1 MYNLDYVNRRRIIKD
16 KIFKSSVTLLS
27 FISTIP
33 LFLIIYFIFIRGFKY
48 LSLRFLTSLQKPM
61 GEAGGGIF
69 NAIVGSFIIV
79 GIASL
84 ISIPIGII
92 IGIFLS
98 EYKHSKLSEVV
109 KILVDTLQGIPS
121 IVIGIIG
128 YIWIVKP
135 LKHFSAISGSIALAI
150 MMLPI
155 IIKSTEE
162 ILNMVP
168 QEIKEGAI
176 ALGAPYYKIVL
187 KILLPYGFV
196 GILTGILLGISRIM
210 GETAPLL
217 FTAFGN
223 QFLNF
228 NIFKPM
234 STIPYVIFVYATSP
248 YKEWHNQAFAAS
260 IVLIIIVLSINLIGR
275 LIEKRWRM

>member
-1 MYNLDYVNRRRIIKD
+1 MEKEIRKRVLIDIVFK
-16 KIFKSSVTLLS
+16 KIVTIFTYLS
-27 FISTIP
+27 IIP
-33 LFLIIYFIFIRGFKY
+33 LFLIIYFVMARGLKY
-48 LSLRFLTSLQKPM
+48 INLRFLTQLPKPM
-61 GEAGGGIF
+61 GEVGGGIF

-84 ISIPIGII
+84 IAIPIGVIS
-92 IGIFLS
+92 GIFLS
-98 EYKHSKLSEVV
+98 EFKDSKISEFI

-121 IVIGIIG
+121 IVIGIIA
-128 YIWIVKP
+128 YLWIVKP
-135 LKHFSAISGSIALAI
+135 LKHFSALSGSIALSI

-168 QEIKEGAI
+168 NEIKEGAI
-176 ALGAPYYKIVL
+176 ALGAPYYRVVL
-187 KILLPYGFV
+187 KVLLPYGFV
-196 GILTGILLGISRIM
+196 GILTGILLGISRIL

-260 IVLIIIVLSINLIGR
+260 VVLIIIVLSINLIGR
-275 LIEKRWRM
+275 FFEKRWKT

>member
-1 MYNLDYVNRRRIIKD
+1 MEKEIRKRVLKDRVFKKII
-16 KIFKSSVTLLS
+16 TLFTYLS
-27 FISTIP
+27 IIP
-33 LFLIIYFIFIRGFKY
+33 LFLIIYFVMARGLKY
-48 LSLRFLTSLQKPM
+48 INLRFLTQLPKPM

-84 ISIPIGII
+84 IAIPIGVIS
-92 IGIFLS
+92 GIFLS
-98 EYKHSKLSEVV
+98 EFKESKISEFI

-121 IVIGIIG
+121 IVIGIIA
-128 YIWIVKP
+128 YLWIVKP
-135 LKHFSAISGSIALAI
+135 LKHFSALSGSIALSI

-155 IIKSTEE
+155 VIKSTEE

-168 QEIKEGAI
+168 NEIKEGAI
-176 ALGAPYYKIVL
+176 ALGAPYYRVVL
-187 KILLPYGFV
+187 KVLLPYGFV
-196 GILTGILLGISRIM
+196 GILTGILLGISRIL

-223 QFLNF
+223 QFLNL

-234 STIPYVIFVYATSP
+234 STIPYLIFVYATSP
-248 YKEWHNQAFAAS
+248 YKDWHNQAFAAS
-260 IVLIIIVLSINLIGR
+260 VVLIIIVLSINLIGR
-275 LIEKRWRM
+275 FFEKRWKT

>member
-1 MYNLDYVNRRRIIKD
+1 MKKEFTKKRLIKD
-16 KIFKSSVTLLS
+16 KVVKNFVTIFTYLS
-27 FISTIP
+27 ILP
-33 LFLIIYFIFIRGFKY
+33 LFLIIYFVLIRGLKY
-48 LSLRFLTSLQKPM
+48 LNLRFLTQLPKPM
-61 GEAGGGIF
+61 GELGGGIF

-79 GIASL
+79 GVASL
-84 ISIPIGII
+84 FAIPIGII
-92 IGIFLS
+92 SGVFLS
-98 EYKHSKLSEVV
+98 EYKDKKLSDFI

-121 IVIGIIG
+121 IVIGIIA
-128 YIWIVKP
+128 YLWIVKP
-135 LKHFSAISGSIALAI
+135 LKHFSALSGSVALSI

-162 ILNMVP
+162 ILNMIP

-176 ALGAPYYKIVL
+176 ALGAPYYRIVL
-187 KILLPYGFV
+187 KVLLPYGFV
-196 GILTGILLGISRIM
+196 GILTGILLGISRIL

-248 YKEWHNQAFAAS
+248 YRDWHNQAFAAS
-260 IVLIIIVLSINLIGR
+260 VVLIIIVLSINLIGR
-275 LIEKRWRM
+275 FLEKRWKT

>member
-1 MYNLDYVNRRRIIKD
+1 MNKLDYINKKRVIKD
-16 KIFKSSVTLLS
+16 KIFKKFVTILT
-27 FISTIP
+27 FISIIP
-33 LFLIIYFIFIRGFKY
+33 LFLIIYFVSIRGFRY
-48 LSLRFLTSLQKPM
+48 LSLRFITSLPKPM

-69 NAIVGSFIIV
+69 NAIIGSFIIV
-79 GIASL
+79 GIAAL

-92 IGIFLS
+92 VGVFLS
-98 EYKHSKLSEVV
+98 EYKETKFSEVV
-109 KILVDTLQGIPS
+109 KILIDTLQGIPS

-176 ALGAPYYKIVL
+176 ALGAPYYRVVL

-196 GILTGILLGISRIM
+196 GIFTGILLGISRIM

-223 QFLNF
+223 QFLNL

-260 IVLIIIVLSINLIGR
+260 IILIIIVLSINLIGR
-275 LIEKRWRM
+275 ALEKKWKM